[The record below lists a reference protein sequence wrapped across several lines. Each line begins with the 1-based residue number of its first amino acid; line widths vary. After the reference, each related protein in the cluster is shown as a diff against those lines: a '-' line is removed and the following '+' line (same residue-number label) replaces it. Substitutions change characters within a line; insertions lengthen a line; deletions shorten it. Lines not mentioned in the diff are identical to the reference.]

1 MGEKKGECE
10 WREKHK
16 CESEEG
22 ERGNVSEETER
33 ARKLSERERE
43 KCECG
48 EKWRGE
54 VECKRREREG
64 KDEFGLE
71 ERGRKE

>member
-1 MGEKKGECE
+1 M
-10 WREKHK
+10 
-16 CESEEG
+16 
-22 ERGNVSEETER
+22 SEETER

-64 KDEFGLE
+64 KEEFGLE

>member
-1 MGEKKGECE
+1 M
-10 WREKHK
+10 
-16 CESEEG
+16 SEQI
-22 ERGNVSEETER
+22 ER
-33 ARKLSERERE
+33 ARKRGSLSEKERE

-64 KDEFGLE
+64 KEEFGLE
-71 ERGRKE
+71 ER

>member
-22 ERGNVSEETER
+22 EGGNVSEETER

-48 EKWRGE
+48 ENGEGKWSVRG
-54 VECKRREREG
+54 EREG
-64 KDEFGLE
+64 KEEFGLE

>member
-10 WREKHK
+10 WREKYK
-16 CESEEG
+16 CELEEG
-22 ERGNVSEETER
+22 ERGNVSEEIER
-33 ARKLSERERE
+33 VRMLLERERE

-54 VECKRREREG
+54 VE
-64 KDEFGLE
+64 
-71 ERGRKE
+71 